1 MNENAIK
8 EFVQRA
14 TEHKCPGEE
23 VEHRDILAVKR
34 LGKISHGNIRKLFN
48 AILDR
53 LQANNSQ
60 IRLCALELWTAL
72 FERSSLFRDLACRKL
87 DLFLDNVIGCRRQGA
102 LPEPQASAE
111 ELKHCGLR
119 SLKHWHQRYA
129 EVLPRLRIAYR
140 YLESS
145 GLIESPQ
152 IASVVPERVDSRR
165 EQLAEGTSSPDAA
178 IISRE
183 LQAAIAEFRSK
194 LPRWKILL
202 EELKNARNIL
212 DGKAPSVLPAPVG
225 TEEVSEDDW
234 EDVQEGSD
242 NGLGSYSAHL
252 LDGYREATSQA
263 IPCLQSIVRTCQQH
277 VGSAEAG
284 SVLREAAEINSDI
297 VAICMEYQEK
307 FVRELRNGLN
317 GAGRAS
323 SSSQTAEQQGG
334 PSAKPHNP
342 MQMINDPTAPRARV
356 SNHYKLQRVQAKDQV
371 SRGSSSDKAVLKK
384 LAEVAPI
391 VASSS
396 FARVW
401 DSDAPPVYA
410 GSHAMEVS
418 NHWGPVD
425 VHQELPKD
433 RLDALFLVDQSNI
446 QYKNH
451 PSEEQCQPARKA
463 IQPSRYPKE
472 TPYHGDTSIVN
483 SSSLSSKEK
492 RKAERLYNE
501 QILREASQPAHLSSL
516 EDLPSRMSSDQRNN
530 KIKHKLS
537 VQQRLAKK
545 LKLKK

>member
-1 MNENAIK
+1 M
-8 EFVQRA
+8 
-14 TEHKCPGEE
+14 
-23 VEHRDILAVKR
+23 
-34 LGKISHGNIRKLFN
+34 
-48 AILDR
+48 
-53 LQANNSQ
+53 
-60 IRLCALELWTAL
+60 
-72 FERSSLFRDLACRKL
+72 
-87 DLFLDNVIGCRRQGA
+87 DNVIGSRRRGA
-102 LPEPQASAE
+102 LPEPYASAE
-111 ELKHCGLR
+111 ELKHCGAR
-119 SLKHWHQRYA
+119 SLKRWHERYA
-129 EVLPRLRIAYR
+129 EVLPRLRVAYR

-145 GLIESPQ
+145 GLIDSPQ
-152 IASVVPERVDSRR
+152 IVSVVPEGVDSRR
-165 EQLAEGTSSPDAA
+165 EQVAGSTSSPDAA

-212 DGKAPSVLPAPVG
+212 DGKAPTGLAAPVG

-242 NGLGSYSAHL
+242 NDLESYSVHL
-252 LDGYREATSQA
+252 LDGYREATGQA
-263 IPCLQSIVRTCQQH
+263 IPRLQSIVRTCQRH
-277 VGSAEAG
+277 VGSGEAD

-297 VAICMEYQEK
+297 VAICMEYQDK
-307 FVRELRNGLN
+307 FVRELPNCLN
-317 GAGRAS
+317 GARRAS

-334 PSAKPHNP
+334 PSTKSHNP
-342 MQMINDPTAPRARV
+342 MQMIKDPTAPRARL
-356 SNHYKLQRVQAKDQV
+356 SNQCKQQRDKVIAQV
-371 SRGSSSDKAVLKK
+371 SRGVSGDKAVLKK

-391 VASSS
+391 VASSG

-446 QYKNH
+446 QYKSH
-451 PSEEQCQPARKA
+451 PKEERCQPARKA
-463 IQPSRYPKE
+463 IQTSRSLKE
-472 TPYHGDTSIVN
+472 SSYCGDTSIVN

-492 RKAERLYNE
+492 RKVERLYNE

-516 EDLPSRMSSDQRNN
+516 EDLPSRISSDQRNN
-530 KIKHKLS
+530 KKKHKLS